1 MQTPPPSSP
10 PAPGAPARQPRRGAR
25 RDLYPLLPIGV
36 RRLLD
41 IGCAEG
47 MGFVELRAQGVEV
60 VGVEVRPAVALQ
72 ARQRLDAVYCVD
84 AEALKLPDRYRDYFD
99 AAVYADS
106 LEHLREPAR
115 ALEAVAS
122 YLRPGGLVVLSVPNV
137 RYWRVIAKLVL
148 GRWDYAHTG
157 ILSRHHLRFFTRFS
171 LEALLRSVGYTRI
184 LVQRDPHHI
193 HGVDRLINRRTGG
206 IFGEFLTQSHNVRA
220 VKPAGGLNAVTAS
233 PRRTVVAPDSGELA
247 GE

>member
-1 MQTPPPSSP
+1 MQTPHPASP
-10 PAPGAPARQPRRGAR
+10 PALGAPARQPRRGAR
-25 RDLYPLLPIGV
+25 RDLYPLLPVGT

-47 MGFVELRAQGVEV
+47 LGFAALRAQGVEV
-60 VGVEVRPAVALQ
+60 VGVEVRPAIALQ

-84 AEALKLPDRYRDYFD
+84 AETLDLPERYRGYFD

-115 ALEAVAS
+115 ALEAVAA
-122 YLRPGGLVVLSVPNV
+122 YLRPGGAVVLSVPNV

-184 LVQRDPHHI
+184 LVQREPHHI
-193 HGVDRLINRRTGG
+193 HGADRLIHRHTRGVLR
-206 IFGEFLTQSHNVRA
+206 EFLTQSHNVRA
-220 VKPAGGLNAVTAS
+220 VKPAGGLHGS
-233 PRRTVVAPDSGELA
+233 PVAPRLDVAPEYGEPA
-247 GE
+247 GK